1 MSRAHLS
8 AVVADAA
15 AVAADRAAAT
25 GQALVEPSVDSWPET
40 TASEGEFARLVS
52 ASYTWWK
59 ESWAD
64 DVVLLGRLTGRPAA
78 LHDFTRVVTL
88 LRTAQQHDG
97 VRDAAVFFETWTRRA
112 CGSAPPA
119 TDTDWTACGEALW
132 VQLRTAAAALR
143 TAARRARAD
152 RRLAHR
158 WSQDVAVRAAV
169 DVADTRDVVLADL
182 GRSYND
188 GALDFVLRQ
197 LEASWKW
204 RVRTVRDDAQAALDH
219 VVERHLLGRAL
230 TDLPCPYVDV
240 LERLGLVGA
249 PGAVPALLLAHSLA
263 EEGYYR
269 DVPEFLDQ
277 VEEFWRHL
285 HGPAA

>member
-1 MSRAHLS
+1 MSRAHVT
-8 AVVADAA
+8 AVAADVA

-25 GQALVEPSVDSWPET
+25 GQALVEPPVDAWPET

-64 DVVLLGRLTGRPAA
+64 EVALLGRLTGRPAP

-97 VRDAAVFFETWTRRA
+97 VHEAAVFFEAWTRRA

-119 TDTDWTACGEALW
+119 TDADWTACGDALW
-132 VQLRTAAAALR
+132 ARLRTAAAALR
-143 TAARRARAD
+143 AAARRARTD
-152 RRLAHR
+152 RGLAHR
-158 WSQDVAVRAAV
+158 WSQAVAVRAAI

-182 GRSYND
+182 GLSYSD
-188 GALDFVLRQ
+188 GDLDYVLRQ
-197 LEASWKW
+197 LEASWRR
-204 RVRTVRDDAQAALDH
+204 RVRTVRDDAQAALNH
-219 VVERHLLGRAL
+219 VVERQLLGRAL

-240 LERLGLVGA
+240 LDRLGLIGH
-249 PGAVPALLLAHSLA
+249 PGAVPALLLAHSLS

-269 DVPEFLDQ
+269 DVHEFLDQ